1 MAGKQKLVIEV
12 PERWVKFLDEYYTT
26 TGYERDIDLCA
37 NVGRLLALFIADLP
51 AKEQTRLVKK
61 YRLNDIY
68 TLPKSVAGTES
79 EAVSIEALSGVFCDM
94 VRGDLIDTW
103 LLNIM
108 RARVL
113 TCENSS

>member
-1 MAGKQKLVIEV
+1 MSEKQRLAELTIKV
-12 PERWVKFLDEYYTT
+12 PERWAKFLDEYYAT

-51 AKEQTRLVKK
+51 AKEQLRVVKK
-61 YRLNDIY
+61 YRLNDVYDI
-68 TLPKSVAGTES
+68 PKCG
-79 EAVSIEALSGVFCDM
+79 AVSKEALSGVFCDM
-94 VRGDLIDTW
+94 VRGGLVDTW